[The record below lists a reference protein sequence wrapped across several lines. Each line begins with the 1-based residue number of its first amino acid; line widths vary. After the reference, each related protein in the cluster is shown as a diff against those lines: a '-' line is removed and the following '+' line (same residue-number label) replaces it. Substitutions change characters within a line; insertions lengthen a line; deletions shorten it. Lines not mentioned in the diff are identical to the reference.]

1 MSETTVVDARLDKL
15 EQDNRR
21 LKLTVGALLLVM
33 AAVPLVG
40 AVMPEQIPEVIQARA
55 FHAIDGNGMSRA
67 VMGEIG
73 FAYFDVNSTIR
84 AMMDGGSIRVSDENG
99 TIRAMM
105 NVGTIRLSD
114 ENGNLRASIDAD
126 GGKDD
131 FDVLEL
137 DLSEGIDVNLTNS
150 DGYDGEATYSPS
162 GAAQGSRSPTYAQV
176 VRSARRSGSSSRRRS
191 GSSWTWHSQ
200 RNVYSTSPK
209 SAVMLAGRSGGRSCF
224 SNSASSSV

>member
-40 AVMPEQIPEVIQARA
+40 AVMPEQIPEVIRARA

-73 FAYFDVNSTIR
+73 FAYFDVNRTIRAMMDGGSIRVLDENGTIR

-99 TIRAMM
+99 TLRTLMDGKTIAYLDENRVTRAQLYAD
-105 NVGTIRLSD
+105 GFFFSD
-114 ENGNLRASIDAD
+114 ESGN
-126 GGKDD
+126 
-131 FDVLEL
+131 V
-137 DLSEGIDVNLTNS
+137 VW
-150 DGYDGEATYSPS
+150 
-162 GAAQGSRSPTYAQV
+162 RSPE
-176 VRSARRSGSSSRRRS
+176 R
-191 GSSWTWHSQ
+191 
-200 RNVYSTSPK
+200 
-209 SAVMLAGRSGGRSCF
+209 
-224 SNSASSSV
+224 

>member
-1 MSETTVVDARLDKL
+1 MSEATVVDARLDKL

-40 AVMPEQIPEVIQARA
+40 AVMPEQIPEVIRARA

-105 NVGTIRLSD
+105 DGGSIRLSD
-114 ENGNLRASIDAD
+114 ENGTLRALMDNKNIAYLDENRVTRAQLYTD
-126 GGKDD
+126 G
-131 FDVLEL
+131 FF
-137 DLSEGIDVNLTNS
+137 LSDENGN
-150 DGYDGEATYSPS
+150 
-162 GAAQGSRSPTYAQV
+162 V
-176 VRSARRSGSSSRRRS
+176 VWRTPER
-191 GSSWTWHSQ
+191 
-200 RNVYSTSPK
+200 
-209 SAVMLAGRSGGRSCF
+209 
-224 SNSASSSV
+224 

>member
-40 AVMPEQIPEVIQARA
+40 AVMPEQIPEVIRARA

-84 AMMDGGSIRVSDENG
+84 AMMDAGSIRVSDENG
-99 TIRAMM
+99 TLRTLMDGKTIAYLDENRVTRAQLYAD
-105 NVGTIRLSD
+105 GFFFSD
-114 ENGNLRASIDAD
+114 ENGN
-126 GGKDD
+126 
-131 FDVLEL
+131 
-137 DLSEGIDVNLTNS
+137 
-150 DGYDGEATYSPS
+150 
-162 GAAQGSRSPTYAQV
+162 V
-176 VRSARRSGSSSRRRS
+176 VWRTPER
-191 GSSWTWHSQ
+191 
-200 RNVYSTSPK
+200 
-209 SAVMLAGRSGGRSCF
+209 
-224 SNSASSSV
+224 